1 MKIIFPSIIENSFYN
16 NSLKTKPA
24 SFDSLHLH
32 EHDVVICREYNSEL
46 SPSVI
51 SLVYALVLWT
61 TAFKKKH
68 GHQHFLVNFPMDL
81 LGN

>member
-32 EHDVVICREYNSEL
+32 EHVVICLEYNSEL

-51 SLVYALVLWT
+51 SLVYALVL
-61 TAFKKKH
+61 
-68 GHQHFLVNFPMDL
+68 DDRI
-81 LGN
+81 